1 MVALPGFM
9 SWICHFDSFVSIFS
23 PGRFRWHLLCMRC
36 FFDVQICAPAP
47 CRNSLREV
55 TQEALPRASFAQIVR
70 RTDCAGP
77 CDSDS
82 EAWAQKKDL
91 GNDDDDEEEEEEDDD
106 DSADLH
112 ILMAMFFSSRFG

>member
-1 MVALPGFM
+1 M

-23 PGRFRWHLLCMRC
+23 PGRFCWHLLCMWC

-91 GNDDDDEEEEEEDDD
+91 GNDDDDEEEEEEDDG

>member
-1 MVALPGFM
+1 
-9 SWICHFDSFVSIFS
+9 
-23 PGRFRWHLLCMRC
+23 
-36 FFDVQICAPAP
+36 
-47 CRNSLREV
+47 
-55 TQEALPRASFAQIVR
+55 LPRASFAQIVR

-91 GNDDDDEEEEEEDDD
+91 GNDDDDDDEEEEEEEDDD